1 MMTRS
6 DPRRGM
12 ILVTVLWMIAL
23 LSALAMAAAI
33 TFRGFAGIV
42 ALDRDRVQ
50 AEALLTSGLE
60 TAAHTAAILG
70 DTSIDY
76 LETTTA
82 LSTGAVRAQLSDE
95 GGRIDIAKAPVE
107 VIAGLLRV
115 IGAPAPEADALAQ
128 TIAEWRRPAASDVY
142 GPTGP
147 PGAAAASANVP
158 IIETE
163 LNPPFTDVRQL
174 ARVPGMRPEW
184 LAAIAPFTT
193 VYGSATINPLA
204 APAEVLAALPGVEA
218 SRTRAFLER
227 RRELASDAAQLASL
241 LGTAQK
247 YVAVSTRPVLSVHL
261 TATLLNGFSQAARA
275 VIVLMPKDVQPY
287 RILVWNP
294 LLLQSA
300 E

>member
-1 MMTRS
+1 
-6 DPRRGM
+6 M

-50 AEALLTSGLE
+50 ADALLTAGLE
-60 TAAHTAAILG
+60 TAANTATILR

-76 LETTTA
+76 LETTTV
-82 LSTGAVRAQLSDE
+82 LSTGSVRAQLSDE

-128 TIAEWRRPAASDVY
+128 TIAQWRRPAVSDVY

-147 PGAAAASANVP
+147 PGAATASANVP
-158 IIETE
+158 TIETE
-163 LNPPFTDVRQL
+163 LNPPFTDIRQL
-174 ARVPGMRPEW
+174 TRVPGMRPEW
-184 LAAIAPFTT
+184 LAAITPLTT
-193 VYGSATINPLA
+193 VYGRETINPLTA
-204 APAEVLAALPGVEA
+204 SAQVLEALPGVDA
-218 SRTRAFLER
+218 DRARAFIER
-227 RRELASDAAQLASL
+227 RRELAPDAAQLASL

-247 YVAVSTRPVLSVHL
+247 YVAVSTRPVLHVYL
-261 TATLLNGFSQAARA
+261 IATLLNAFSQAAAA

-287 RILVWNP
+287 RILVWSP
-294 LLLQSA
+294 LLLRTV